1 MTARRMSWPSR
12 KTSVVT
18 VTTSP
23 TQRLAG
29 KRPPSTVGSGYWMT
43 IRGGTAVCFFGA
55 GTAVGKYPQMRCANV
70 GSSSPGQRTAVAE
83 EAAGRSV
90 VGQVDR
96 PEHACSAVC
105 DRPPA
110 RAAHVG
116 GDPARTHGVH
126 KHARVLGGEHP
137 RERVQRDLGDP

>member
-1 MTARRMSWPSR
+1 MSWPSR

-18 VTTSP
+18 ATTSP

-29 KRPPSTVGSGYWMT
+29 KRPPSTAGSGYWMT
-43 IRGGTAVCFFGA
+43 IRGGTSSAACRFGA

-70 GSSSPGQRTAVAE
+70 VSSSPGQRAAVAE

-90 VGQVDR
+90 VGQVHG
-96 PEHACSAVC
+96 PEHARGPLA

-116 GDPARTHGVH
+116 
-126 KHARVLGGEHP
+126 
-137 RERVQRDLGDP
+137 